1 MPISKKVREDV
12 YKKYEGH
19 CAYCGRK
26 IAYKDMQVDHFMP
39 LRAWGIEDEDWRGKK
54 MKQKNW
60 VKCKNKLPEVD
71 EDVLLC
77 FDTGEDLINMAV
89 GFLKEVSDEGQHW
102 CAYVDAGYY
111 TDCDTAPSHWKSLPN
126 NPIRHT

>member
-1 MPISKKVREDV
+1 
-12 YKKYEGH
+12 
-19 CAYCGRK
+19 
-26 IAYKDMQVDHFMP
+26 
-39 LRAWGIEDEDWRGKK
+39 

-126 NPIRHT
+126 NPVRYI

>member
-1 MPISKKVREDV
+1 
-12 YKKYEGH
+12 
-19 CAYCGRK
+19 
-26 IAYKDMQVDHFMP
+26 
-39 LRAWGIEDEDWRGKK
+39 

-71 EDVLLC
+71 KDVLLC

-89 GFLKEVSDEGQHW
+89 GFLKEVSDERQHW

-126 NPIRHT
+126 NPVRHT

>member
-1 MPISKKVREDV
+1 MTQDSIWNWYNLGDYGTYSEENDDYFV
-12 YKKYEGH
+12 
-19 CAYCGRK
+19 
-26 IAYKDMQVDHFMP
+26 P
-39 LRAWGIEDEDWRGKK
+39 L
-54 MKQKNW
+54 
-60 VKCKNKLPEVD
+60 
-71 EDVLLC
+71 
-77 FDTGEDLINMAV
+77 NMAV

>member
-1 MPISKKVREDV
+1 MTPEELYEENQSLVWFTL
-12 YKKYEGH
+12 KKYFPSL
-19 CAYCGRK
+19 K
-26 IAYKDMQVDHFMP
+26 
-39 LRAWGIEDEDWRGKK
+39 
-54 MKQKNW
+54 
-60 VKCKNKLPEVD
+60 VD

-89 GFLKEVSDEGQHW
+89 GFLKEVSDERQHW

-126 NPIRHT
+126 NPVRHT